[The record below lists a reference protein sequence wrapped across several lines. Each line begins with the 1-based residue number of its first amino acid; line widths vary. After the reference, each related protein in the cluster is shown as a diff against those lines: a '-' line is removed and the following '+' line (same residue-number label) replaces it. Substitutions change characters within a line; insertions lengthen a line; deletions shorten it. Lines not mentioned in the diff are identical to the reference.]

1 MCYQHAAMQLCMG
14 TKLLRVQFRPGVSLV
29 HGMVPSDPH
38 VSLPVSPALAQSLA
52 GRADCKQCG
61 CGLIGKRWN
70 GVGWSGLEWVWNGM
84 GRSGRRRSET
94 NQGRWKK
101 QKEKVWG
108 MEGFPSLGGKAVH

>member
-1 MCYQHAAMQLCMG
+1 
-14 TKLLRVQFRPGVSLV
+14 
-29 HGMVPSDPH
+29 MVWCH
-38 VSLPVSPALAQSLA
+38 QTHTWAFPVSPALAQSLA
-52 GRADCKQCG
+52 GRAECKQCG

-84 GRSGRRRSET
+84 GWSGRRRSET

>member
-1 MCYQHAAMQLCMG
+1 
-14 TKLLRVQFRPGVSLV
+14 
-29 HGMVPSDPH
+29 MVWCH
-38 VSLPVSPALAQSLA
+38 QTHMWAFPVSPALAQSLA
-52 GRADCKQCG
+52 GRAECKQCG

-94 NQGRWKK
+94 NQGKWKK